1 MSDSPTRVAA
11 SHGREGPRFVS
22 GSIRAHILEMTLL
35 GAVGLMAVFVGDLAN
50 ILFLG
55 LLRDV
60 EIIAAVGYA
69 SSIVFLTTSIGIGLA
84 IATTALVSPA
94 LGARKRPRARRL
106 AASGLILT
114 VLVAAVTSALVWIS
128 IPAML
133 SALGATGRTAD
144 LAASYLRI
152 IVPSIVPLAAG
163 MTLSGVL
170 RSVGDARRAMH
181 VTLVGAAV
189 NVALDPV
196 LIFGAGLGIEG
207 AAIASS
213 VARLAVLA
221 VGLHGA
227 SRVHDL
233 IGPLSL
239 ATAVADAPRFLAIAV
254 PAVLT
259 NIATPAANA
268 YVTAAI
274 APFGDE
280 AVAGWALIGRIIP
293 VAFGAIYALSGSI
306 GPILGQNLGARDF
319 GRVRDS
325 ITQALIVTAAFTAA
339 AWLLLALTVEPLV
352 GLFGAAGLAA
362 ELLRLFCRWLAPLF
376 VFLGTLFVANAAMN
390 VMGRPHLATMFN
402 WARATLGTVPFVM
415 LGGHLAGA
423 PGALAGNMVG
433 AIPFGIAAAWM
444 SYRIVARQAAA
455 ASPPPRLPG

>member
-1 MSDSPTRVAA
+1 MTDSPPVPAIVA
-11 SHGREGPRFVS
+11 GRETPRFVT
-22 GSIRAHILEMTLL
+22 GSIRGHILEMTLL
-35 GAVGLMAVFVGDLAN
+35 GAIGLMAIFVGDLAN
-50 ILFLG
+50 MLFLS

-69 SSIVFLTTSIGIGLA
+69 SSIVFLTTSVGIGLS

-106 AASGLILT
+106 AASGLVLT
-114 VLVAAVTSALVWIS
+114 LMVAAVISAIVWLS

-133 SALGATGRTAD
+133 AALGATGRTAA
-144 LAASYLRI
+144 LATSYLHI

-163 MTLSGVL
+163 MTLAGVL

-189 NVALDPV
+189 NVALDPL

-213 VARLAVLA
+213 VARLAVLG
-221 VGLHGA
+221 VGLYGA
-227 SRVHDL
+227 SRIHDL
-233 IGPLSL
+233 IGPVSLS
-239 ATAVADAPRFLAIAV
+239 TAIADAPRFLGIAV

-280 AVAGWALIGRIIP
+280 AVAGWAMIGRIIP
-293 VAFGAIYALSGSI
+293 VAFGAIYALSGTI

-319 GRVRDS
+319 DRVRDG
-325 ITQALIVTAAFTAA
+325 ITQALLVTGAFTAA
-339 AWLLLALTVEPLV
+339 AWLLLALAVDPLIA
-352 GLFGAAGLAA
+352 LFGAKGVAA
-362 ELLRLFCRWLAPLF
+362 ELMRLFCRWLAPLF
-376 VFLGTLFVANAAMN
+376 VFLGALFVANAAMN
-390 VMGRPHLATMFN
+390 VLRRPHLATVFN
-402 WARATLGTVPFVM
+402 WGRATLGTVPFVL
-415 LGGHLAGA
+415 LGGKIAGA
-423 PGALAGNMVG
+423 HGALAGNMVG
-433 AIPFGIAAAWM
+433 AIPFGLAAAWM
-444 SYRIVARQAAA
+444 SYRIVDRLAAEPEA
-455 ASPPPRLPG
+455 P

>member
-1 MSDSPTRVAA
+1 MTDNPPVPAVAA
-11 SHGREGPRFVS
+11 GRETPRFVT
-22 GSIRAHILEMTLL
+22 GPIRGHILEMTLL
-35 GAVGLMAVFVGDLAN
+35 GAVGLMAIFVGDLAN
-50 ILFLG
+50 MLFLS
-55 LLRDV
+55 LLRDI

-69 SSIVFLTTSIGIGLA
+69 SSIVFLTTSIGIGLS

-106 AASGLILT
+106 AASGLVLT
-114 VLVAAVTSALVWIS
+114 LMVAAVTSAVVWLS
-128 IPAML
+128 IPAMV
-133 SALGATGRTAD
+133 SALGANGRTAA
-144 LAASYLRI
+144 LASSYLEI
-152 IVPSIVPLAAG
+152 IVPSIIPLAAG
-163 MTLSGVL
+163 MTLAGVL

-189 NVALDPV
+189 NVALDPI

-213 VARLAVLA
+213 VARLAVLG
-221 VGLHGA
+221 VGLYGA

-233 IGPLSL
+233 IGPVSL
-239 ATAVADAPRFLAIAV
+239 TTALADAPRFLAIAV

-280 AVAGWALIGRIIP
+280 AVAGWAMIGRIIP
-293 VAFGAIYALSGSI
+293 VAFGAIYALSGTV

-319 GRVRDS
+319 ARVREG
-325 ITQALIVTAAFTAA
+325 ITEALLITAAFTAA
-339 AWLLLALTVEPLV
+339 AWLLLALAVDPLIA
-352 GLFGAAGLAA
+352 LFGAHGLAA
-362 ELLRLFCRWLAPLF
+362 ELMRLFCRWLAPLF
-376 VFLGTLFVANAAMN
+376 VFLGALFVANAAMN
-390 VMGRPHLATMFN
+390 VLGSPHLATVFN

-423 PGALAGNMVG
+423 HGALAGNMLG
-433 AIPFGIAAAWM
+433 AIPFGIAAAWT
-444 SYRIVARQAAA
+444 SYRIVARLAAG
-455 ASPPPRLPG
+455 ASTGR